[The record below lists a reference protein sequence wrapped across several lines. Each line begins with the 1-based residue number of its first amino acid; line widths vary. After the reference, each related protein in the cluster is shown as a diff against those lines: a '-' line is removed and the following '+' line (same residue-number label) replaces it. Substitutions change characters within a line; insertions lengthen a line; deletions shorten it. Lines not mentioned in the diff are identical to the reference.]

1 MLIEV
6 IEKNNEKL
14 QLGDIIAVN
23 GNNELYMVI
32 ALKETMGDHVLVNI
46 RNGYDSLGSCRTLSE
61 LEKDLKIVGYKLYSS
76 DDYKLRLVPRE

>member
-32 ALKETMGDHVLVNI
+32 ALRETLGEHVLVNI
-46 RNGYDSLGSCRTLSE
+46 RNGYESLGSCKSLRH
-61 LEKDLKIVGYKLYSS
+61 LEGDLKRRGYKLYSS